1 MSNLL
6 RITNKI
12 EALGIWD
19 SIPSDSINS
28 VVIEFEFAEDWKN
41 LLCVAQFTQ
50 GEKTYNVVIEHSQKS
65 SNALGPVLLLKFSK
79 RLISSFSSL

>member
-41 LLCVAQFTQ
+41 LL
-50 GEKTYNVVIEHSQKS
+50 
-65 SNALGPVLLLKFSK
+65 
-79 RLISSFSSL
+79 

>member
-50 GEKTYNVVIEHSQKS
+50 GEKTYNVNLLCV
-65 SNALGPVLLLKFSK
+65 ALRIIVVYCRQS
-79 RLISSFSSL
+79 